1 MTTPKQVPH
10 GPGVPASVIAELSQR
25 YLHLRGSYAE
35 ALTRARTESEFTLWQ
50 DRTTRM
56 KRFWLLLDRD
66 DLSEVLGAVAAVQAA
81 QQAADIC
88 IATQIAVAQRRP
100 VAG

>member
-1 MTTPKQVPH
+1 MPTPPRQP
-10 GPGVPASVIAELSQR
+10 PPSSVPASVTAELCQR

-35 ALTRARTESEFTLWQ
+35 GSTRARTEAEFGLWQ

-66 DLSEVLGAVAAVQAA
+66 DLAEVLDAIAAVQAA
-81 QQAADIC
+81 QQAADIGV
-88 IATQIAVAQRRP
+88 ATQIAMVP
-100 VAG
+100 DGSVAG